1 VRRRVLHKRP
11 SPACVII
18 AGKPQLRQLRNPLS
32 GGPLTI
38 TASLGACFI
47 GSRKHTDGARTRFS
61 GYGTLL
67 YSFPIQRVRPD
78 AVSLS
83 LLFSPL
89 PATTRG
95 KPISTPLSTA
105 HACPFRVSAV
115 GPVPHKNDHSHT
127 RLCRRY
133 RFSAAIASA
142 SSVIRTHEIV
152 RPVHRL
158 ASNGERVPLV
168 PLRCMCCSLYGPT
181 LCSIL

>member
-18 AGKPQLRQLRNPLS
+18 AGKPQLRQLRNPLG

-83 LLFSPL
+83 FLFSPL
-89 PATTRG
+89 LATTRG

-115 GPVPHKNDHSHT
+115 AQCHT
-127 RLCRRY
+127 RTIIL
-133 RFSAAIASA
+133 IPASVGVTD
-142 SSVIRTHEIV
+142 SVQQ
-152 RPVHRL
+152 
-158 ASNGERVPLV
+158 
-168 PLRCMCCSLYGPT
+168 SL
-181 LCSIL
+181 LQVQ